1 MPITISLYNHTVARF
16 ASGANAASD
25 TYKFKLL
32 TAATFDAAHTTLAQT
47 GGTQSGSST
56 GYPAGGVTLTGVSIV
71 VVALNAARFDADDI
85 GLTAT
90 GGSITASYGILY
102 NDTDT
107 DDPPVAFVDFGGSQ
121 TAANG
126 SPFNV
131 VWNGSGIVTWVTD
144 DTSLYTLPAAT
155 ANNLG
160 GVRGGANLTLSQD
173 GVLSLS
179 STNVISALGLT
190 PVNSAGAA
198 AAAPVQSVAGRTNAV
213 VLGAGDITSGI
224 FDAARLPLATGS
236 TAGAVIGGSNLSLAG
251 NGTLSLSSTN
261 VINALGL
268 TPVDSAGAAAA
279 AAAALNSSLRL
290 YVTTTGSDSNAGTS
304 PALPKRTIKAAVESA
319 AAGTT
324 VFVESGNYVEQNP
337 INFPARVSLVG
348 DNLRRV
354 DVRPTNPTLDIYHL
368 QSGCYVYGVTFRD
381 HAAPAYACAFPCATA
396 RATVNGSGVITGL
409 TLLYSPSG
417 YSSAPDV
424 WIEPPFN
431 GGTQATATANMSGG
445 LITSF
450 TIVEGG
456 SGYDA
461 ADRPCVSIK
470 HPSPPSITSSPYIQN
485 CSSITGPFDTTGVA
499 FASNLIVPPY
509 DENNVAGTGRIIDP
523 RGAGGGIRVDGQ
535 VVASGSPLNSFV
547 ADAFTQI
554 NQGGPGHL
562 ILNKGYAQFVSCFTT
577 FSHTGYEARAGGFA
591 NVSNSVLDFGTYGLR
606 ARGYYP
612 VAQVSGTA
620 DATLRSTVAGFTVT
634 NGGSN
639 YTSPPTVAVSGN
651 ATAVAVI
658 ENGAVVA
665 VNVTFAG
672 SGYTS
677 APSVSFSGGNGSNAA
692 ATAQLASSGSITVAG
707 LSRRPD
713 VGITVAKI
721 GGNFYSITG
730 ASPLV
735 GGKSTLSIYPGI
747 PSVDAGNA
755 VDVHDVS
762 LITSGSLVT
771 EYVGSGVTYNALPKF
786 GGIPNPT
793 NAISAT
799 APGRVYYAVL
809 TETGNFSI
817 GPFFSVEQST
827 GTVTINSDQFN
838 LAGLSSIGPFKRNGV
853 AVGVQL
859 QELSNNATLLAST
872 GQNDGNTAPT
882 QFAVKTYVDGRTLDN
897 LADVVATSPSAGQVL
912 AWSNANQRW
921 EPKSLVVADVSGA
934 VPDTRSVS
942 TGTGLSGGGALSA
955 DRTLALANTAV
966 TAGAYGTAS
975 GVATFT
981 VDAQGR
987 LTNASTTAISI
998 TAAAVSGLAT
1008 SATTDTTNAGN
1019 ITSGT
1024 LVAANGGTGQT
1035 SYTVGD
1041 LLYASDSTTLA
1052 KLAGVAT
1059 GNALISGGVGTAP
1072 SFGKIG
1078 LATHV
1083 SGTLAVANGG
1093 TGGTDASTART
1104 NLGLGTAATKA
1115 GPTGDIVGTTDTQ
1128 TLSAKTLTNPTVTNY
1143 TETLATS
1150 TGSTTINL
1158 ENGTL
1163 FKVTTNGAVT
1173 ITLPSSVAGKSFVV
1187 IVAYGGVH
1195 TVTWAGGSTLKW
1207 AGGTTPTATSVNA
1220 KFDIFTF
1227 FCDGTNTY
1235 GSIFGQ
1241 NF

>member
-121 TAANG
+121 TATDGN
-126 SPFNV
+126 PFNV
-131 VWNGSGIVTWVTD
+131 VWNGAGIVTWVTD
-144 DTSLYTLPAAT
+144 DTPLYTLPAAT

-213 VLGAGDITSGI
+213 VLGAGDIISGT

-368 QSGCYVYGVTFRD
+368 RSGCYVYGVTFRD

-417 YSSAPDV
+417 YSSAPEV

-470 HPSPPSITSSPYIQN
+470 DPSPPSITSSPYIQN

-509 DENNVAGTGRIIDP
+509 DENNVAGTGRIVDP

-535 VVASGSPLNSFV
+535 VVASGSPLTSFV

-562 ILNKGYAQFVSCFTT
+562 VLNKGYAQFVSCFTT

-620 DATLRSTVAGFTVT
+620 DANLRSTVAGFTVT

-677 APSVSFSGGNGSNAA
+677 APSVSFSGGDGSDAA
-692 ATAQLASSGSITVAG
+692 ASAQLASSGSITVAG

-713 VGITVAKI
+713 VGTTVAKI

-735 GGKSTLSIYPGI
+735 GGKSTLSVYPGI
-747 PSVDAGNA
+747 PAVDAGNA
-755 VDVHDVS
+755 VDVYDVS

-793 NAISAT
+793 NAVSTT
-799 APGRVYYAVL
+799 APGRIYYAML

-838 LAGLSSIGPFKRNGV
+838 LGGLSAIGPFKRNGV

-859 QELSNNATLLAST
+859 QEVSNNATLLAST

-897 LADVVATSPSAGQVL
+897 LADVVATSPTSGQVL

-921 EPKSLVVADVSGA
+921 EPKSLAVADVSGA

-987 LTNASTTAISI
+987 LTTASTVTITPAGIGAVPDTRSVSAGTGLSGGGALSADRTLSLANTAVTAGAYGTASGVATFTVDAQGRLTNASTVSI
-998 TAAAVSGLAT
+998 TPAGISAAGLGANTFSGAQNLADQELVRPLIKDYAEVSTAPTISTGTLTLNLEAGNVFDVALNAAITTLTITNPPASGRSGSFTLFFTADGTARSVAWGAAV
-1008 SATTDTTNAGN
+1008 
-1019 ITSGT
+1019 
-1024 LVAANGGTGQT
+1024 
-1035 SYTVGD
+1035 
-1041 LLYASDSTTLA
+1041 
-1052 KLAGVAT
+1052 
-1059 GNALISGGVGTAP
+1059 
-1072 SFGKIG
+1072 
-1078 LATHV
+1078 
-1083 SGTLAVANGG
+1083 
-1093 TGGTDASTART
+1093 
-1104 NLGLGTAATKA
+1104 
-1115 GPTGDIVGTTDTQ
+1115 
-1128 TLSAKTLTNPTVTNY
+1128 
-1143 TETLATS
+1143 
-1150 TGSTTINL
+1150 
-1158 ENGTL
+1158 
-1163 FKVTTNGAVT
+1163 
-1173 ITLPSSVAGKSFVV
+1173 
-1187 IVAYGGVH
+1187 
-1195 TVTWAGGSTLKW
+1195 KW
-1207 AGGTTPTATSVNA
+1207 AGGTPPTLTSTNGKKDVFVMTTLDA
-1220 KFDIFTF
+1220 
-1227 FCDGTNTY
+1227 GTNWY
-1235 GSIFGQ
+1235 AVVAGQ